1 MSIKLWCLSWR
12 WHWLVHV
19 CRRWRCVFCVA
30 KLSRPLVMPWSSPE
44 PKFKPEP
51 LRTGPRS
58 SPKFSHG
65 PEPDQSSAMDQNW
78 TKSPVPSSD
87 MASEPRIGP
96 DWSGPTQTSPTVMHH
111 NLWWTLLLRSCPIAF
126 HAAST
131 SNPFLC
137 HPPSTSPPPP
147 LLHCPV

>member
-1 MSIKLWCLSWR
+1 MSIKLWHLSWR
-12 WHWLVHV
+12 WHRLVHV

-65 PEPDQSSAMDQNW
+65 PEPDQKSSSQFKYGLCYCRHLHQSRGRLGAWVSRGNRPWKVTLGSVSMYPLVTGMGCDTRLQGCVGRYEFFAAMQ
-78 TKSPVPSSD
+78 SS
-87 MASEPRIGP
+87 I
-96 DWSGPTQTSPTVMHH
+96 
-111 NLWWTLLLRSCPIAF
+111 L
-126 HAAST
+126 AA
-131 SNPFLC
+131 L
-137 HPPSTSPPPP
+137 
-147 LLHCPV
+147 